1 MKYRSDIDGL
11 RAVAVV
17 PVVLFHA
24 RTPMFGGGFVGV
36 DVFFVISGYLITL
49 LIVSEIEG
57 GTFSFTDFY
66 ERRIRRIF
74 PALFVV
80 MGFSAAFGWFVMAP
94 DDYQRL
100 GQSIIATTLF
110 VSNYLFWSQT
120 GYFDTPAMEKPLLH
134 TWSLAVEEQFY
145 ITFPLYLVLAT
156 RFFPRQRLADTIL
169 AALASFSLSI
179 WMVRRTP
186 GAAFYFGPPRAWEL
200 LIGSLLA
207 IGFAKYPATER
218 VRNAVAALGI
228 LLIAAAV
235 VGYSKDT
242 RFPGIAALPPT
253 IGAAFL
259 IWSGTFGST
268 VVSRVLSTSPF
279 VFVGK
284 ISYSLYLWHFSL
296 LAFANYLSI
305 KGPGEVEIAILVL
318 VSFGLA
324 ALSWKYIEQPVR
336 RQRWQNLDRPKLF
349 AAAAA
354 AMCLFIAFGSS
365 VEIRE
370 GLPSRLAPDR
380 LEFFAARD
388 EFAGGREK
396 CRIEPLELEICS
408 LGSDA
413 GDPRF
418 ILWGDSHAD
427 ALRPA
432 IDEIAAAHG
441 VQGVFAGRGGCAPL
455 LGAEREDAGV
465 CREINDRILD
475 LVLSTPSIE
484 TVVLAARWALWA
496 EGTRYKRE
504 DRRPS
509 FVRISA
515 SDGSFNASPNNQ
527 SPFQD
532 GMERTLSALAAAGK
546 RVWLVG
552 PVPEVG
558 YDVPRSLYLAKLGL
572 DDADVRPTRG
582 EFDERQRFVMS
593 SLRRLAHEHQVGI
606 IWPHEA
612 LCTTRLCDVAR
623 HGKPLYVDDN
633 HLSPFADRSIASIF
647 DPVFAS
653 VAPVAP

>member
-1 MKYRSDIDGL
+1 
-11 RAVAVV
+11 
-17 PVVLFHA
+17 
-24 RTPMFGGGFVGV
+24 
-36 DVFFVISGYLITL
+36 
-49 LIVSEIEG
+49 
-57 GTFSFTDFY
+57 
-66 ERRIRRIF
+66 
-74 PALFVV
+74 

-145 ITFPLYLVLAT
+145 ITFPLYLVLAA
-156 RFFPRQRLADTIL
+156 RFFPRQRLAVTIL

-318 VSFGLA
+318 VPSALRLSRGNISSSLYAGSAGKIWTGRSFSRLQRQRCACSSHLGRRSRFGKA
-324 ALSWKYIEQPVR
+324 FRRAWRRIALSFSPRVT
-336 RQRWQNLDRPKLF
+336 NLPEVARS
-349 AAAAA
+349 A
-354 AMCLFIAFGSS
+354 GSS
-365 VEIRE
+365 R
-370 GLPSRLAPDR
+370 
-380 LEFFAARD
+380 
-388 EFAGGREK
+388 
-396 CRIEPLELEICS
+396 
-408 LGSDA
+408 
-413 GDPRF
+413 
-418 ILWGDSHAD
+418 
-427 ALRPA
+427 
-432 IDEIAAAHG
+432 
-441 VQGVFAGRGGCAPL
+441 
-455 LGAEREDAGV
+455 
-465 CREINDRILD
+465 
-475 LVLSTPSIE
+475 
-484 TVVLAARWALWA
+484 
-496 EGTRYKRE
+496 
-504 DRRPS
+504 
-509 FVRISA
+509 
-515 SDGSFNASPNNQ
+515 
-527 SPFQD
+527 
-532 GMERTLSALAAAGK
+532 
-546 RVWLVG
+546 
-552 PVPEVG
+552 
-558 YDVPRSLYLAKLGL
+558 
-572 DDADVRPTRG
+572 
-582 EFDERQRFVMS
+582 
-593 SLRRLAHEHQVGI
+593 
-606 IWPHEA
+606 
-612 LCTTRLCDVAR
+612 
-623 HGKPLYVDDN
+623 
-633 HLSPFADRSIASIF
+633 
-647 DPVFAS
+647 
-653 VAPVAP
+653 